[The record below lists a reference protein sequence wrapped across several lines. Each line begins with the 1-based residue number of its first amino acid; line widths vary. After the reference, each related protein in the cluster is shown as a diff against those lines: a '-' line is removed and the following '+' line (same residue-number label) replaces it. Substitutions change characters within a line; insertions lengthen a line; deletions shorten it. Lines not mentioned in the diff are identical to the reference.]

1 MMPRYSLKVGC
12 ITLTVKHLKPRP
24 SGLYYFRKVIPV
36 DIRDLYKG
44 KTEHVHSLQ
53 THNESEAIKRCQ
65 VLTSRYDKEFQQ
77 LRSTGDRTRTTAL
90 LESYNLAPIPLEDQL
105 TKDQIGLEGNPY
117 DELLDDLA
125 FKHDQG
131 GLFSPPEKYEQ
142 RALDILQGNE
152 KLTLEEI
159 REDALK
165 GVAVKAGRN
174 IQLKK
179 KQQEVVRFFNY
190 FIEVLPVTQ
199 LGLIRRRQVQDAVD
213 KLLDDGKKTGTVR
226 KALVTVRAYVRKALA
241 LHELNL
247 SNPFDE
253 IQIRGLGLDVSRKE
267 VFDSNQ
273 LKTVKSFIL
282 EKSDLT
288 TAQVLGLL
296 VDTGTRCGE
305 VGGITL
311 DDICLDHA
319 IPHMRYRTLE
329 SRDVKTP
336 KSEREMPL
344 VGLSLEVAK
353 KIKSEAQNG
362 QVYAFPQW
370 IKGTEFASTGC
381 NNAVNKLLQS
391 KFKNHSTHCFRHTMN
406 DRLKDADVRGDII
419 DAICGWSGQSMQD
432 NYGQTQRLEILRNS
446 LKKVLDR
453 EAEEAP

>member
-1 MMPRYSLKVGC
+1 
-12 ITLTVKHLKPRP
+12 LTVKHLKRR
-24 SGLYYFRKVIPV
+24 STGLYYFRRGIPK
-36 DIRDLYKG
+36 DLRDLYKG
-44 KTEHVHSLQ
+44 KLEQVHSLK
-53 THNESEAIKRCQ
+53 TSNESEAIKKCQ
-65 VLTSRYDKEFQQ
+65 ALTSRYDKEFQQ
-77 LRSTGDRTRTTAL
+77 LRSTGDRTRAAAL
-90 LESYNLAPIPLEDQL
+90 LESYNLAPIPLDDQF
-105 TKDQIGLEGNPY
+105 TNDQIGIEGNPY
-117 DELLDDLA
+117 DELLDGLA

-131 GLFSPPEKYEQ
+131 GYFSPREKYEQ

-159 REDALK
+159 REAALK
-165 GVAVKAGRN
+165 GVVVKAGRD

-179 KQQEVVRFFNY
+179 KQQEIVRFFNY
-190 FIEVLPVTQ
+190 FTEVLPVTQ
-199 LGLIRRRQVQDAVD
+199 IDLIRRKQVQDAVD

-226 KALVTVRAYVRKALA
+226 KALVTVRRYVRKAIA

-247 SNPFDE
+247 SNPFDGVE
-253 IQIRGLGLDVSRKE
+253 IKGLGLDISEKE

-273 LKTVKSFIL
+273 LSAVKFFIV

-311 DDICLDHA
+311 EDIRLDHA
-319 IPHMRYRTLE
+319 IPHLRYRALE
-329 SRDVKTP
+329 SRDVKT
-336 KSEREMPL
+336 KSSEREMPL

-353 KIKSEAQNG
+353 KIKSEAQKG

-370 IKGTEFASTGC
+370 IKGTEFSHTGC
-381 NNAVNKLLQS
+381 SNAVNKLLQT

-419 DAICGWSGQSMQD
+419 NAICGWSGQSMQD
-432 NYGQTQRLEILRNS
+432 NYGQTQRLKILRDA
-446 LKKVLDR
+446 LLKVLGR
-453 EAEEAP
+453 EAIK